1 MRKQIVSLGLAAVM
15 AASLAACSSSSSE
28 TTAAA
33 AADSQEAAG
42 TEAAEG
48 GDAQAAEGEAA
59 DGAVFKIGGIGPIT
73 GDAAVYGIAVQRG
86 AELAVE
92 EINAA
97 GGINGMTVEFS
108 MEDDVSDEET
118 AVNAYNAL
126 KDWGM
131 QMLLGTVTS
140 APCIAVVAETAD
152 DNMFQ
157 LTPSGTAVECLGDAG
172 NAFRVCFSDPS
183 QGTVSADYIAENSL
197 GEKIGVIYNSS
208 DTYSTG
214 IYESFAAEAESL
226 GLNIVAEEAFTADSK
241 SDFSVQL
248 QKCKDAGA
256 DLMFLPIYYQEA
268 SLILQ
273 QADKIG
279 FAPTFFGVDGMD
291 GVLGVENFDTS
302 LAEGVML
309 LTPFFVNSEE
319 ENVKSFVSGYEE
331 TYGET
336 PIQFAA
342 DAYDGIY
349 AIKLAAEQAGITAD
363 MSASDICDA
372 MKTAMTEIELKG
384 VTGTIR
390 WTEDGEPNKEP
401 MVLIIENGQYA
412 EVE

>member
-1 MRKQIVSLGLAAVM
+1 MKNMKKFASLSLAAVM
-15 AASLAACSSSSSE
+15 ALSLAACGGSGNNSSTGDSNGSSASTGTSSE
-28 TTAAA
+28 SASSGST
-33 AADSQEAAG
+33 SS
-42 TEAAEG
+42 AEG
-48 GDAQAAEGEAA
+48 GTL
-59 DGAVFKIGGIGPIT
+59 KIGGIGPLT
-73 GDAAVYGIAVQRG
+73 GDNAAYGLAVQRG
-86 AELAVE
+86 AQIAVD

-97 GGINGMTVEFS
+97 GGINGMTVEFN
-108 MEDDVSDEET
+108 MEDDVSDAET
-118 AVNAYNAL
+118 SVNAYNSL

-183 QGTVSADYIAENSL
+183 QGTASADYISENSL
-197 GEKIGVIYNSS
+197 GENIGIIYNSS
-208 DTYSTG
+208 DPYSTG
-214 IYESFAAEAESL
+214 IYENFDSEAGSL
-226 GLNIVAEEAFTADSK
+226 GLNIVAAEAFTDDSK

-248 QKCKDAGA
+248 QKCQDAGA
-256 DLMFLPIYYQEA
+256 ELLFLPIYYQEA

-273 QADKIG
+273 QASNMG
-279 FAPTFFGVDGMD
+279 FAPIFFGVDGMD
-291 GVLGVENFDTS
+291 GVLTVENFDTS

-309 LTPFFVNSEE
+309 LTPFAANSED
-319 ENVKSFVSGYEE
+319 ENVQAFVTAYEDA
-331 TYGET
+331 YGET

-342 DAYDGIY
+342 DAYDGVY

-372 MKTAMTEIELKG
+372 MKTAMTEIELTG

-390 WTEDGEPNKEP
+390 WTADGEPDKEP
-401 MVLIIENGQYA
+401 MAVIIENGEYMPM
-412 EVE
+412 

>member
-1 MRKQIVSLGLAAVM
+1 MKNMKKFAGLSLAAVM
-15 AASLAACSSSSSE
+15 ALSLAACGGSGNSSSGDSNGSS
-28 TTAAA
+28 A
-33 AADSQEAAG
+33 SAG
-42 TEAAEG
+42 TSAESASSGSTGSAEG
-48 GDAQAAEGEAA
+48 GTL
-59 DGAVFKIGGIGPIT
+59 KIGGIGPLT
-73 GDAAVYGIAVQRG
+73 GDNAAYGLAVQRG
-86 AELAVE
+86 AQIAVD

-118 AVNAYNAL
+118 AVNAYNSL

-140 APCIAVVAETAD
+140 TPCIAVVAETAD

-157 LTPSGTAVECLGDAG
+157 LTPSGTAIECLGDAG

-183 QGTVSADYIAENSL
+183 QGTVSADYISEHSL
-197 GEKIGVIYNSS
+197 GENIGVIYDSS

-226 GLNIVAEEAFTADSK
+226 GLNIVSAEAFTADSS

-256 DLMFLPIYYQEA
+256 DLLFLPIYYQEA

-273 QADKIG
+273 QANNIS

-291 GVLGVENFDTS
+291 GVLTVENFDTS

-319 ENVKSFVSGYEE
+319 ENVKSFVSAYQEA
-331 TYGET
+331 YGET

-342 DAYDGIY
+342 DAYDGVY

-372 MKTAMTEIELKG
+372 MKTAMTEIELAG
-384 VTGTIR
+384 VTGTIQ

-401 MVLIIENGQYA
+401 MVLVIENGEYA
-412 EVE
+412 MVE

>member
-1 MRKQIVSLGLAAVM
+1 MKNMKKFASLSLAAVM
-15 AASLAACSSSSSE
+15 ALSLAACGGSGNSSSGDSDGSS
-28 TTAAA
+28 A
-33 AADSQEAAG
+33 SSG
-42 TEAAEG
+42 TSAESGAVSGSTGSAEG
-48 GDAQAAEGEAA
+48 GTL
-59 DGAVFKIGGIGPIT
+59 KIGCIGPLT
-73 GDAAVYGIAVQRG
+73 GDNAAYGLAVQRG
-86 AELAVE
+86 AQIAVD

-97 GGINGMTVEFS
+97 GGINGMTIEFS
-108 MEDDVSDEET
+108 MEDDVSDAET
-118 AVNAYNAL
+118 AVNAYNTL

-140 APCIAVVAETAD
+140 TPCIAVVAETAD

-157 LTPSGTAVECLGDAG
+157 LTPSGTAIECLGDAG

-183 QGTVSADYIAENSL
+183 QGSVSADYISEHAL
-197 GEKIGVIYNSS
+197 GENIGIIYDSS

-214 IYESFAAEAESL
+214 IYESFAAEAGSL
-226 GLNIVAEEAFTADSK
+226 GLNIVAAEAFTEDSS

-256 DLMFLPIYYQEA
+256 DLLFLPIYYQEA

-273 QADKIG
+273 QASNISY
-279 FAPTFFGVDGMD
+279 APTFFGVDGMD
-291 GVLGVENFDTS
+291 GVLTVENFDTS

-319 ENVKSFVSGYEE
+319 ENVQSFVSGYQDA
-331 TYGET
+331 YGET

-349 AIKLAAEQAGITAD
+349 AIKLAAEQAGITSD

-372 MKTAMTEIELKG
+372 MKTAMTEIELVG

-401 MVLIIENGQYA
+401 MVLIIENGEYA
-412 EVE
+412 TVE